1 MQLLESWVDL
11 DNVCFIARERKLQ
24 VKQVKQVWNTKRTK
38 STTGL
43 LYKQLQAKKKEMR
56 KLRLQRV
63 KSGVSIANDPIRK
76 GIQLLETLNE
86 NVDSLSSENKKLGKT
101 Y

>member
-1 MQLLESWVDL
+1 MQLLESWVHL

-24 VKQVKQVWNTKRTK
+24 VKQVGNTDKTR
-38 STTGL
+38 STSL
-43 LYKQLQAKKKEMR
+43 LYKRLQAKKKEMR

-76 GIQLLETLNE
+76 GIQLLATLTE
-86 NVDSLSSENKKLGKT
+86 NIDSLNSENKQLGKT